1 MANQQQVQQ
10 PQQQPQQQQQQ
21 QPQQQQQQNAV
32 DQLVGLALAKMEQK
46 KQEVPFYA
54 SRTAKIAYGVA
65 AAGVVAG
72 GVYMLH
78 NRLSEVEANQQ
89 SLAKAIVDSTSEG

>member
-10 PQQQPQQQQQQ
+10 PQQQVQ
-21 QPQQQQQQNAV
+21 QPQQQQTQQSNTAV

-46 KQEVPFYA
+46 QKEVPFYA
-54 SRTAKIAYGVA
+54 SKSAKIAYGVA
-65 AAGVVAG
+65 AAGVVVG
-72 GVYMLH
+72 GAYMLH

-89 SLAKAIVDSTSEG
+89 SLAKAIVGSTTEG

>member
-10 PQQQPQQQQQQ
+10 QQPQTQ
-21 QPQQQQQQNAV
+21 QPQTQQPTTAV
-32 DQLVGLALAKMEQK
+32 DDLVGLALAKMEQK
-46 KQEVPFYA
+46 QKEVPFYA
-54 SRTAKIAYGVA
+54 SKTAKIAYGVA
-65 AAGVVAG
+65 AAGVVVG
-72 GVYMLH
+72 GAYMLH